1 MNQKND
7 DYISNTDEL
16 IFKEEVADEE
26 LHSKLG
32 VDDHIYVKKS
42 FFGAPF
48 LIGLAIFLI
57 LTSLLAAILGLIVF
71 DKELTGRPIG
81 VFHNE
86 YKLTVVHS
94 NNNYG
99 GTVKSFANYNNS
111 GNSFNYVFHVENK
124 NTVDLKYSVELENPN
139 YGSDNIDQ
147 TKISYMLLKNK
158 QVVKNGSLSNMK
170 TNDLYKTTIS
180 GKSVDEYEI
189 KIWGDN
195 INNDLNF
202 SFKINIGV

>member
-7 DYISNTDEL
+7 DYISNTEEL

-32 VDDHIYVKKS
+32 VDDHIYVRK

-81 VFHNE
+81 VFHDE

-94 NNNYG
+94 NKNYG
-99 GTVKSFANYNNS
+99 GTVKSFSNYNNS
-111 GNSFNYVFHVENK
+111 GSSFNYVFHVENK
-124 NTVDLKYSVELENPN
+124 NAVNLKYSVELENPN
-139 YGSDNIDQ
+139 FGSDNIDQ

>member
-1 MNQKND
+1 MNQMNND
-7 DYISNTDEL
+7 DYISNTEEL
-16 IFKEEVADEE
+16 TFKEEVKDEE

-32 VDDHIYVKKS
+32 VDDHIYVRK

-57 LTSLLAAILGLIVF
+57 LASLLAAILGLIVF

-86 YKLTVVHS
+86 YRLTVTHS
-94 NNNYG
+94 NKNYG
-99 GTVKSFANYNNS
+99 GTIKSFVNYNNS
-111 GNSFNYVFHVENK
+111 GNSFNYVFSVENK
-124 NTVDLKYSVELENPN
+124 NSVDLKYSVELINPN

-147 TKISYMLLKNK
+147 GNISYMLIKNK
-158 QVVKNGSLSNMK
+158 QVVKNGSLSNFK
-170 TNDLYKTTIS
+170 TNNLYNTNIS
-180 GKSVDEYEI
+180 SNSVDAYEI
-189 KIWGDN
+189 KIWGNN
-195 INNDLNF
+195 INKDSNF